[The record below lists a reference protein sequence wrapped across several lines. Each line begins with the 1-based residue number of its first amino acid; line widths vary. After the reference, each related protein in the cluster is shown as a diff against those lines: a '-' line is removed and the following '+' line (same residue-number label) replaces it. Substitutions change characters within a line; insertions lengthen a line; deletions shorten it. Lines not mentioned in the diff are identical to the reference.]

1 VSVAMKKGLS
11 SKVLIA
17 VVLQLRGHIPA
28 TLHRIGGEPIRDP
41 MPKTKSSR
49 RALPLPALVAEA
61 LKAHRSSQAVER
73 MATRAWTDPTL
84 VFTTGVGTAI
94 EPKNCLRAFQPCV
107 IKPA

>member
-1 VSVAMKKGLS
+1 MKKGLS

-73 MATRAWTDPTL
+73 MAARAWTDPTL